1 MLGNCVASYDDSS
14 IGEVEASILDAEE
27 RLTPEFYEDLGGR
40 DALDKVRRERSHD
53 SSVLKFRMLLG
64 QHAQNLKVGPNPGDF
79 VSRTLAWAW
88 KPMVILTSKECKALS
103 PLGKH
108 LYAEQRKVREKRSA
122 VVSRARHQFEKG
134 AFDAPIVAFSERC
147 RLPGGGRPIGHIS
160 SAEALY
166 NYFVH
171 HFVELQGR
179 VPAALIRAQA
189 ITFLTAAAGE
199 GDPDPLP
206 PDWTKAWLANWLNK
220 WHDWFDLTFR
230 QKNKTVSLSHEELL
244 RRLGMFWRN
253 SIRIAAFWYPAKL
266 EWDGFDHTP
275 MTRRICKGKTVAP
288 IGTDKVAPREDHS
301 GDHLRFTEVL
311 FSSSDGRQFKPVI
324 CMKAQN
330 PALLKDVDLRKVPK
344 ALALQFS
351 PSGSYDERLACFF
364 VIYIYISIYMFI

>member
-1 MLGNCVASYDDSS
+1 MVPTLFQSDRVFNVFGVAFRSAHGGGKAAGQLIHEFMGTHFGSRSVRISCRQTLPALAMLSGWRWRPSVLGNCVASYDDSS

-40 DALDKVRRERSHD
+40 DALDKVRRERSYD

-108 LYAEQRKVREKRSA
+108 LYKEQRKVREKRSA
-122 VVSRARHQFEKG
+122 VVSRARHQFENG
-134 AFDAPIVAFSERC
+134 AFDAPIVAFSGRC

-166 NYFVH
+166 NYFFH

-179 VPAALIRAQA
+179 VPAALLRAQA

-206 PDWTKAWLANWLNK
+206 PDWTKAWLANWLG
-220 WHDWFDLTFR
+220 W
-230 QKNKTVSLSHEELL
+230 V
-244 RRLGMFWRN
+244 G
-253 SIRIAAFWYPAKL
+253 
-266 EWDGFDHTP
+266 
-275 MTRRICKGKTVAP
+275 
-288 IGTDKVAPREDHS
+288 
-301 GDHLRFTEVL
+301 
-311 FSSSDGRQFKPVI
+311 
-324 CMKAQN
+324 
-330 PALLKDVDLRKVPK
+330 
-344 ALALQFS
+344 
-351 PSGSYDERLACFF
+351 
-364 VIYIYISIYMFI
+364 